1 MFFHAFCTKRL
12 PMKKLVNW
20 FYFPPTQ
27 GVSAL
32 NPFVVSFQGERRFE
46 CVFSINEAWLSDFTW
61 YDVSCLERWSS
72 CAKSE
77 FERPICPAFDN
88 VSRMASRVPIMGC
101 ATEVRWSIERCDAAY
116 RLSLPSLHEMIW
128 FVASND

>member
-1 MFFHAFCTKRL
+1 
-12 PMKKLVNW
+12 MKKLVNW

-61 YDVSCLERWSS
+61 YD
-72 CAKSE
+72 
-77 FERPICPAFDN
+77 
-88 VSRMASRVPIMGC
+88 
-101 ATEVRWSIERCDAAY
+101 
-116 RLSLPSLHEMIW
+116 
-128 FVASND
+128 